1 MGGPLPRSLHLSPP
15 SCPVSPR
22 HLLLWPLLPAVH
34 QEWPGLHEVRHTL
47 HFRRGEG
54 CAPHAFCRPRP
65 GVVVGSLLLT
75 SPLTDQLCVLGKVI
89 LRVFVSSTKG
99 IIMAVVLPVFRIKRN
114 NGYETALQ
122 VIKSANERKGLLL
135 LMPKCFARSLP
146 DQPPC
151 SLASSGSAWKVALFG
166 SARKLPAFTPNPPC
180 CLEDPG
186 KVRPQTLWLAHCS
199 SHPLPPP
206 HR

>member
-1 MGGPLPRSLHLSPP
+1 MGGLLPGPLDLSPP
-15 SCPVSPR
+15 PCPDSPR
-22 HLLLWPLLPAVH
+22 HLLLWPLLRAVR

-54 CAPHAFCRPRP
+54 CAPRACCRPRP
-65 GVVVGSLLLT
+65 RVAVGSLVLT
-75 SPLTDQLCVLGKVI
+75 SPLTDQLCVLGQVI

-99 IIMAVVLPVFRIKRN
+99 IIVAVVLPVFRIKRN
-114 NGYETALQ
+114 NGCETALQ

-135 LMPKCFARSLP
+135 LMPKRFARSLP

-151 SLASSGSAWKVALFG
+151 SGSAWKASLVG
-166 SARKLPAFTPNPPC
+166 SARELPAVTPNPPC
-180 CLEDPG
+180 SWRTQGRSSL
-186 KVRPQTLWLAHCS
+186 RPCGSITAAHT
-199 SHPLPPP
+199 PLPSP